1 MGRAGA
7 ENVVAVLRTARA
19 LSDGDRS
26 PARLHRHPAR
36 YAAVDE
42 TGRKYGHFMKKLLD
56 AFRAEQ
62 RMLEFFYILSAVF
75 MFTHHKYTHY
85 VMRDLAHPRVIWSAT
100 YYPLAAAQTPA
111 ARSAAFPDLRIRAG
125 HNELTSVTG

>member
-1 MGRAGA
+1 VVNVSSNGGARVRAPEA
-7 ENVVAVLRTARA
+7 FAAKISARRA
-19 LSDGDRS
+19 SAGPNAD
-26 PARLHRHPAR
+26 
-36 YAAVDE
+36 
-42 TGRKYGHFMKKLLD
+42 GHFMKKLLY

-85 VMRDLAHPRVIWSAT
+85 LMRDLAHPRVIWSAT

-111 ARSAAFPDLRIRAG
+111 ARSAAFPDLRIRAC